1 MQLPWVRLDAD
12 GYDRVTIG
20 SQTFLLAEGYDHFA
34 DTLSEYFPQERKA
47 LEQYVELMRHLPP
60 MKEIGTIGAYDWLNS
75 LFHDPLLI
83 NVLSGPALKMELRRE
98 SLPLFNFAHG
108 MSSYIASSWRLK
120 GSGHLMVNALVS
132 DIQRIGGQV
141 VCRADVNQ
149 LVEKEGRIVAA
160 RCTNGETYEGNVFI
174 SDVHPQVTFS
184 WLGEECRL
192 LKKTFRRRINELQN
206 TFGMFTANIQL
217 KEGIPYLNRN
227 QFIYETNDIW
237 DYASFDTRNRTD
249 ATLVSYQVP
258 TNQSPY
264 ATNIDILT
272 PMNWRDVE
280 QWDGT
285 KVMRRGDDY
294 EEFKRRKAQQCIE
307 FVGKY
312 IQGLEEHVEKVYTS
326 TPLSYK
332 DYTSTHEGSAYGI
345 KKDFSKLM
353 FTMLTPRTPLPNLLL
368 TGQNLNLHG
377 VLGVSMTS
385 FFTCAEILG
394 MDKIKDLLKLR

>member
-1 MQLPWVRLDAD
+1 
-12 GYDRVTIG
+12 
-20 SQTFLLAEGYDHFA
+20 
-34 DTLSEYFPQERKA
+34 
-47 LEQYVELMRHLPP
+47 
-60 MKEIGTIGAYDWLNS
+60 
-75 LFHDPLLI
+75 
-83 NVLSGPALKMELRRE
+83 
-98 SLPLFNFAHG
+98 
-108 MSSYIASSWRLK
+108 
-120 GSGHLMVNALVS
+120 
-132 DIQRIGGQV
+132 
-141 VCRADVNQ
+141 
-149 LVEKEGRIVAA
+149 
-160 RCTNGETYEGNVFI
+160 
-174 SDVHPQVTFS
+174 
-184 WLGEECRL
+184 
-192 LKKTFRRRINELQN
+192 
-206 TFGMFTANIQL
+206 
-217 KEGIPYLNRN
+217 
-227 QFIYETNDIW
+227 
-237 DYASFDTRNRTD
+237 
-249 ATLVSYQVP
+249 
-258 TNQSPY
+258 
-264 ATNIDILT
+264 
-272 PMNWRDVE
+272 MNWRDVE